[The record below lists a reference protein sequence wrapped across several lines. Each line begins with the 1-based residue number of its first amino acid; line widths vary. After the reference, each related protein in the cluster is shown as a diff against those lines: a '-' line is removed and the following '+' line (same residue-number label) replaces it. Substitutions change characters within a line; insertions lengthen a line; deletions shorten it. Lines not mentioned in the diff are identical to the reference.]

1 MEDEQ
6 KIAPNNRISEKRS
19 RPECDDG
26 DDSPLQGIDLL
37 TTRTSDDPDDEGS
50 RLGDVPRLVGLGGLG
65 STSSLDPGQE
75 RSRVDLSGGGDVL
88 RGDLSTSL
96 DGGDDDDGEVLLAL
110 DRSDRRLERGRNGGF
125 EGGDGS
131 VRRHLVSRKRF
142 FSYACYVFLC
152 AW

>member
-1 MEDEQ
+1 M
-6 KIAPNNRISEKRS
+6 ATTHLFRAF
-19 RPECDDG
+19 
-26 DDSPLQGIDLL
+26 DLL
-37 TTRTSDDPDDEGS
+37 TTRTGDDPDDEGS
-50 RLGDVPRLVGLGGLG
+50 RLGDDPRLVGLGGLG

-96 DGGDDDDGEVLLAL
+96 DGGNDDDGEVLLAL
-110 DRSDRRLERGRNGGF
+110 DRSDRRLERGRDGGF
-125 EGGDGS
+125 KGGDAS

-142 FSYACYVFLC
+142 FSCACYVFLC